1 MIKRLIT
8 ILILTTVHTMSWAI
22 EYDESALG
30 PLFTTP
36 IERQSIDNAKRDDVP
51 QESLRRVT
59 PTKVK
64 INGIVIRSNGSSTAW
79 VNGKQ
84 TSGNNTTA
92 GVKVLTRALS
102 DKDKKIPVL
111 VDGKSIKIKPGQ
123 SWSEES
129 GTVVDN
135 Y

>member
-1 MIKRLIT
+1 MMKRFITLLILIT
-8 ILILTTVHTMSWAI
+8 AKTQLWATN
-22 EYDESALG
+22 YDESDLG
-30 PLFTTP
+30 SLFNTP

-59 PTKVK
+59 PTSVK

-84 TSGNNTTA
+84 TSGNNTEA
-92 GVKVLTRALS
+92 GVKVLTRSVS

-123 SWSEES
+123 FWSEET

>member
-1 MIKRLIT
+1 MLKRIIT
-8 ILILTTVHTMSWAI
+8 ILILFTAHSLSWAI

-30 PLFTTP
+30 LLFTTP
-36 IERQSIDNAKRDDVP
+36 IERQSIDNAKRHDVP

-59 PTKVK
+59 PTNVK
-64 INGIVIRSNGSSTAW
+64 INGIVIRSNGGSTAW

-84 TSGNNTTA
+84 TSGNNTAA
-92 GVKVLTRALS
+92 GVKVMTRLVS
-102 DKDKKIPVL
+102 NTDKKIPVL

-123 SWSEES
+123 SWSEET
-129 GTVVDN
+129 GTVDDN